1 MVERQR
7 NPSSTAPWLQGQ
19 TILLRV
25 LKSLSLPLRAH
36 QRHDQLVPMD
46 AAKKSVAAP
55 NPLFLEADVLI
66 GSARAVVLRENAQP
80 EAPGVGLPK
89 CGVDDLAQQQPAV
102 ATARATDR
110 DPLHQGDAL
119 RGPPITQNG
128 EPDRFRARPADE
140 IGMPAVGKSGA
151 VLRLTPT
158 ADQSLESWQ
167 PLGRHDERDDRF
179 VATCDAKRLGTC

>member
-36 QRHDQLVPMD
+36 QRHDQLIPMD
-46 AAKKSVAAP
+46 AAKKRVAAR

-80 EAPGVGLPK
+80 KAPGVGLPNAASMTLLSSSRPLPRP
-89 CGVDDLAQQQPAV
+89 GQQT
-102 ATARATDR
+102 AT
-110 DPLHQGDAL
+110 
-119 RGPPITQNG
+119 
-128 EPDRFRARPADE
+128 RFTRVTR
-140 IGMPAVGKSGA
+140 SGA
-151 VLRLTPT
+151 P
-158 ADQSLESWQ
+158 QS
-167 PLGRHDERDDRF
+167 RRM
-179 VATCDAKRLGTC
+179 A